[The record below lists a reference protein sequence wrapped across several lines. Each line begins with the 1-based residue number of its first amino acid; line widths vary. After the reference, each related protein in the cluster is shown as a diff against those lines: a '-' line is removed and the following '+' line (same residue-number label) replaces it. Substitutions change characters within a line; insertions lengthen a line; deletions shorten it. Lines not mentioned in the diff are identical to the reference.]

1 MSGAGQAVARC
12 VKVSRIYEEDAV
24 PVAALTNVDFELAQ
38 GDFVGLAGPSG
49 SGKSTLLNLIG
60 GLDRASRGEVAVAG
74 VALQTLNE
82 AQLADLRLHK
92 IGFVFQS
99 YNLVPV
105 LSALENVEFI
115 LQLQGVP
122 AAARRERALAALA
135 SLGIGELA
143 QRRPGELSS
152 GQQQRVA
159 IARAIV
165 TNPVL
170 LLADEPSANL
180 DSATTEE
187 LLQLLR
193 RLNDERGL
201 TILTATHDPLVMGYA
216 KRHVQLRDGAIV
228 EDVAAAGA

>member
-60 GLDRASRGEVAVAG
+60 GLDRASRGEISVAG

-105 LSALENVEFI
+105 LSAQENVEFI

-187 LLQLLR
+187 LLKLLR

-201 TILTATHDPLVMGYA
+201 SILTATHDPLVMGYA

-228 EDVAAAGA
+228 EDAAAAGA

>member
-12 VKVSRIYEEDAV
+12 VRVSRIYEEDAV

-60 GLDRASRGEVAVAG
+60 GLDRASRGEISVAG

-105 LSALENVEFI
+105 LSAQENVEFI

-122 AAARRERALAALA
+122 AAVRRERALAALA

-201 TILTATHDPLVMGYA
+201 SILTATHDPLVMGYA
-216 KRHVQLRDGAIV
+216 KRHVQLRDGTIV
-228 EDVAAAGA
+228 EDAAAAGA

>member
-60 GLDRASRGEVAVAG
+60 GLDRASRGEVSVAG
-74 VALQTLNE
+74 VALQNLNE

-105 LSALENVEFI
+105 LSAQENVEFI
-115 LQLQGVP
+115 LQLQGAP

-187 LLQLLR
+187 LLKLLR

-201 TILTATHDPLVMGYA
+201 SILTATHDPLVMGYA

-228 EDVAAAGA
+228 EDAAAAGA

>member
-12 VKVSRIYEEDAV
+12 VRVSRIYEEDAV

-38 GDFVGLAGPSG
+38 GDFVGLVGPSG

-60 GLDRASRGEVAVAG
+60 GLDRASRGEISVAG

-105 LSALENVEFI
+105 LSAQENVEFI

-187 LLQLLR
+187 LLKLLR

-201 TILTATHDPLVMGYA
+201 TVLTATHDPLVMGYA

>member
-1 MSGAGQAVARC
+1 MRQRQPNLRG
-12 VKVSRIYEEDAV
+12 DAV
-24 PVAALTNVDFELAQ
+24 PVTALTNVDFELAQ
-38 GDFVGLAGPSG
+38 GEFVGLAGPSG

-60 GLDRASRGEVAVAG
+60 GLDRASQGEIAVDG

-82 AQLADLRLHK
+82 TQLADLRLHK

-99 YNLVPV
+99 YNLGAG
-105 LSALENVEFI
+105 ALRPGERGVHPAVAGRASGSQAGAGVGR
-115 LQLQGVP
+115 LGVP
-122 AAARRERALAALA
+122 RHRYTGPSKAR
-135 SLGIGELA
+135 
-143 QRRPGELSS
+143 ELSS

-187 LLQLLR
+187 LLKLLR

-201 TILTATHDPLVMGYA
+201 SILTATHDPLVMGYA
-216 KRHVQLRDGAIV
+216 KRRVQLRDGAIGV
-228 EDVAAAGA
+228 RTPSFPAPERRLPM